1 MNLLM
6 LRRVN
11 KMPKI
16 LWVVEVFYKGCW
28 YPVVNPKLSREGGR
42 TALNI
47 HRQSGPLD
55 KYRLVQYGRIEK

>member
-1 MNLLM
+1 MNLIM
-6 LRRVN
+6 VRQGN
-11 KMPKI
+11 KMSKI

-42 TALNI
+42 TALKMWRINGS
-47 HRQSGPLD
+47 RN